1 MNKSNKKKLIC
12 INGESWCRPLTGIE
26 RLAIEV
32 TQILDTLVKPNQ
44 VELILPQ
51 NAKNVPELKN
61 IRKVI
66 LPVNAGFMPKWTQIH
81 FQKYVI
87 KNKAIS
93 LNFSNTCPYFVPGIE
108 FIHDIYCKLFKK
120 DFTSRRDKKIVLYST
135 LMYRRIAKKAKEIIT
150 VSEYTKK
157 TIIDSYHTKPEKIS
171 VVYSG
176 LSQEYKNLEPDF
188 SIFEKFPVLKE
199 KPFYFTLGSL
209 SKRKNLLWILKH
221 AELYPN
227 EFFVVSGKALNNV
240 IPEELEE
247 LKNLKNILLAGYL
260 KDEEVKAIYTK
271 AKAFIFPTYF
281 EGFGLPPLE
290 ALSMN
295 CPIIISDSTCL
306 PEIYGKCAHYIN
318 PNDPSINL
326 DEVLKQKTESP
337 KELLEKFTLKNT
349 AERLYKI
356 IEKYLRGN
364 L

>member
-1 MNKSNKKKLIC
+1 
-12 INGESWCRPLTGIE
+12 
-26 RLAIEV
+26 
-32 TQILDTLVKPNQ
+32 
-44 VELILPQ
+44 
-51 NAKNVPELKN
+51 
-61 IRKVI
+61 
-66 LPVNAGFMPKWTQIH
+66 
-81 FQKYVI
+81 
-87 KNKAIS
+87 
-93 LNFSNTCPYFVPGIE
+93 
-108 FIHDIYCKLFKK
+108 
-120 DFTSRRDKKIVLYST
+120 
-135 LMYRRIAKKAKEIIT
+135 MYRRIAKKAKEVIT

-240 IPEELEE
+240 IPQELEE

>member
-1 MNKSNKKKLIC
+1 MNKKIC
-12 INGESWCRPLTGIE
+12 INGESWCRNLTGIE

-32 TQILDTLVKPNQ
+32 TKYLDEMTKPGEI
-44 VELILPQ
+44 ELILPK
-51 NAKNVPELKN
+51 NAKNIPHLNN
-61 IRKVI
+61 IKTII
-66 LPVNAGFMPKWTQIH
+66 LPVNAQHMILWTQIH

-108 FIHDIYCKLFKK
+108 FIHDIYCKLFKS
-120 DFTSRRDKKIVLYST
+120 DFTSRRDKKIVLYSN

-157 TIIDSYHTKPEKIS
+157 TIVDAYHANPERIS

-176 LSQEYKNLEPDF
+176 LSSDYKNLEPDF

-209 SKRKNLLWILKH
+209 SKRKNLIWILKH
-221 AELYPN
+221 AKLYPE
-227 EFFVVSGKALNNV
+227 EFFVISGKALNNV

-260 KDEEVKAIYTK
+260 KDEEVKALYTK

-290 ALSMN
+290 ALSMK
-295 CPIIISDSTCL
+295 CPVIISDSTCL
-306 PEIYGKCAHYIN
+306 PEIYGKCAHYIK
-318 PNDPSINL
+318 PDEPSVNL
-326 DEVLKQKTESP
+326 EEILKQETENP
-337 KELLEKFTLKNT
+337 EKLLEKFTLKNT

-356 IEKYLRGN
+356 IEKYLK
-364 L
+364 